1 MDLGTVK
8 KILNGNGYET
18 VQACLADIQLTWD
31 NCKTYNT
38 ADNVTSSPIQWIY
51 KQADKLEKMTK
62 KMIRN
67 YVPFVKIE
75 NPTDKR
81 RGPHRKDPTVLSK
94 KPALKVP
101 QPEPKDYM

>member
-1 MDLGTVK
+1 
-8 KILNGNGYET
+8 
-18 VQACLADIQLTWD
+18 
-31 NCKTYNT
+31 
-38 ADNVTSSPIQWIY
+38 
-51 KQADKLEKMTK
+51 MTK